1 MYGKSDKIV
10 IIDGNSLVNRAYFAI
25 QRPMITKDGFYT
37 QGIYGFLSMLS
48 KIMTDLEPTHM
59 LVAFDRKAPTFRHL
73 EYPEYKAGRKGMP
86 DELAM
91 EMPVLKELLKAL
103 GIRTYEIDGF
113 EADDILGTTAKLA
126 ESEDLRCYIVTGDK
140 DALQLASDKTSVI
153 ITKKGISEFKLYDDA
168 AMTEE
173 YGFSQASFIDFKAL
187 KGDSSDNIPGVPGV
201 GDKTAQKLILQFGN
215 VEDLIAGADSIENAK
230 LRDKIKANADTIRFS
245 KRLATIVTNVPL
257 DYSLEDTRIAPKDY
271 PKLIELYG
279 RLEFR
284 TYLSKL
290 LKEKEQAE
298 EQLSLLPPEGGE
310 AQKPSEAFPEPV
322 RITDP
327 SEAEKALKEALDGLR
342 EGDELVCSISGDDS
356 HLGASSIESF
366 SFLRDDR
373 LFILDCGA
381 DACPGVLRS
390 AFGGRKAS
398 LSGCELGR
406 LYYAFFTNGIDAAG
420 LTTGFDCSLAQY
432 VLSPGTKAPMLA
444 EMVLESFKAA
454 PPEEQLLY
462 YVPRLEEQQRKGIE
476 ELDLGYVLY
485 SIELPLCKVLASMEA
500 LGVDVDSGELKAIG
514 RVLKEGCAELEK
526 TIYLLAG
533 EEFNINSPKQL
544 GQILFEKLRLPGAK
558 PTKSGYSTNAEV
570 LEKLEDDFP
579 IVHAVLEYR
588 TLSKLDSTYVEGLLP
603 LIAPDGKVRA
613 HFRQNVT
620 ATGRLSCTDPNLQN
634 IPVRQEL
641 GRQLRR
647 AFTAGSD
654 DYMLIG
660 ADYSQIEL
668 RVLAHMSGDPTLID
682 CFRNGLDIHRETASK
697 VFGVP
702 FDEVTPQMRSNAKA
716 VNFGVIY
723 GMSGFGLASELT
735 ITRREAERYIADYF
749 KRFPG
754 VKSFM
759 NGCVDSCREK
769 GYARTLFGRLRRIPE
784 ISSRMYMQRQLGER
798 LAMNS
803 PIQGT
808 AADIIKLAMIEAY
821 RRLESECED
830 SHLILQIHDELIIRA
845 RRDEADKVRALLT
858 ECMESAARLAVRLEV
873 SLEEGYSWYELK

>member
-245 KRLATIVTNVPL
+245 KRLATIVTDVPL

-366 SFLRDDR
+366 SFLRDGR

-381 DACPGVLRS
+381 DAFPGVL
-390 AFGGRKAS
+390 
-398 LSGCELGR
+398 
-406 LYYAFFTNGIDAAG
+406 
-420 LTTGFDCSLAQY
+420 
-432 VLSPGTKAPMLA
+432 
-444 EMVLESFKAA
+444 
-454 PPEEQLLY
+454 
-462 YVPRLEEQQRKGIE
+462 
-476 ELDLGYVLY
+476 
-485 SIELPLCKVLASMEA
+485 
-500 LGVDVDSGELKAIG
+500 
-514 RVLKEGCAELEK
+514 
-526 TIYLLAG
+526 
-533 EEFNINSPKQL
+533 
-544 GQILFEKLRLPGAK
+544 
-558 PTKSGYSTNAEV
+558 
-570 LEKLEDDFP
+570 
-579 IVHAVLEYR
+579 
-588 TLSKLDSTYVEGLLP
+588 
-603 LIAPDGKVRA
+603 
-613 HFRQNVT
+613 
-620 ATGRLSCTDPNLQN
+620 
-634 IPVRQEL
+634 
-641 GRQLRR
+641 
-647 AFTAGSD
+647 
-654 DYMLIG
+654 
-660 ADYSQIEL
+660 
-668 RVLAHMSGDPTLID
+668 
-682 CFRNGLDIHRETASK
+682 
-697 VFGVP
+697 
-702 FDEVTPQMRSNAKA
+702 
-716 VNFGVIY
+716 
-723 GMSGFGLASELT
+723 
-735 ITRREAERYIADYF
+735 
-749 KRFPG
+749 
-754 VKSFM
+754 
-759 NGCVDSCREK
+759 
-769 GYARTLFGRLRRIPE
+769 
-784 ISSRMYMQRQLGER
+784 
-798 LAMNS
+798 
-803 PIQGT
+803 
-808 AADIIKLAMIEAY
+808 
-821 RRLESECED
+821 
-830 SHLILQIHDELIIRA
+830 
-845 RRDEADKVRALLT
+845 
-858 ECMESAARLAVRLEV
+858 
-873 SLEEGYSWYELK
+873 